1 MPNVTSLRPDD
12 PRRVG
17 RYRLTGRIDEFA
29 RGEALPAWGGD
40 PPETPRWPKGP
51 RDSVT
56 GPLAAPAAVFLA
68 QRVDGETV
76 MVTLL
81 AADRAA
87 DAAARDRFAAE
98 ARVARRVPP
107 FCVAKILDSG
117 LEVDRPYLITEYV
130 PGATLAQIVA
140 LEGPLSPE
148 TLRALAIGCATGI
161 ASIHQTGLVHGQ
173 FGPEMVVLSREGPRV
188 IHFSITPPYGAAT
201 PAADMLAWARTILFA
216 AVGRPSAT
224 TQDLMALP
232 AELRSV
238 VADCLSPDPAGR
250 PLARAVLSE
259 LLSGQ
264 DLSAGL
270 LAEGDRQARAAART
284 AVSTTAQP
292 GRQAPRRTH
301 PKTVLWVTACAA
313 CLLVIAGAAVYITGR
328 HAAPGPAAKP
338 AAKGPVTESRGP
350 LGHRGGSGGSPPQ
363 TGKATPRAPAEGHRA
378 TPQQSIPAE
387 FAGSWSGTV
396 HQSDPA
402 LTVTVQITL
411 DGGTA
416 HGTIGYPQLR
426 CSGKLGLMSE
436 AHDQLT
442 LGLTITS
449 GQSSCVNG
457 KVMLE
462 AQRDGSLDFTFLQH
476 GGDNPTG
483 TLARVN

>member
-1 MPNVTSLRPDD
+1 MPDVTSLRPDD

-17 RYRLTGRIDEFA
+17 RYRLTGRMDEFT
-29 RGEALPAWGGD
+29 RGAAGPAD
-40 PPETPRWPKGP
+40 
-51 RDSVT
+51 
-56 GPLAAPAAVFLA
+56 VFLA

-117 LEVDRPYLITEYV
+117 LEAGRPYLITESV

-140 LEGPLSPE
+140 LEGPLPAE

-173 FGPEMVVLSREGPRV
+173 FGPEMVVLSRDGPRV
-188 IHFSITPPYGAAT
+188 IHFTITPPYGAAT
-201 PAADMLAWARTILFA
+201 PAADMLAWARAILFA

-224 TQDLMALP
+224 TQDLMAQDLMTLP
-232 AELRSV
+232 AVLRSV
-238 VADCLSPDPAGR
+238 VAGCLSPDPASR
-250 PLARAVLSE
+250 PLARAVLTE

-270 LAEGDRQARAAART
+270 LAEGSRQARGAART
-284 AVSTTAQP
+284 AVSTAAPP
-292 GRQAPRRTH
+292 GRQAPRRNH
-301 PKTVLWVTACAA
+301 SKTVLWITACAA
-313 CLLVIAGAAVYITGR
+313 CVLVISAAAIYITGR
-328 HAAPGPAAKP
+328 HAAPGTLA
-338 AAKGPVTESRGP
+338 R
-350 LGHRGGSGGSPPQ
+350 Q
-363 TGKATPRAPAEGHRA
+363 KATPRAPAEGQLK
-378 TPQQSIPAE
+378 TPQRSIPAQ

-402 LTVTVQITL
+402 LAVTVQITL
-411 DGGTA
+411 TAGTA
-416 HGTIGYPQLR
+416 HGTIGYPQLDCR
-426 CSGKLGLMSE
+426 GTLGLVSE
-436 AHDQLT
+436 GHDQLI

-449 GQSSCVNG
+449 GQASCVNG
-457 KVMLE
+457 KVRLA
-462 AQRDGSLDFTFLQH
+462 AQRDGSLEFTFLQH
-476 GGDNPTG
+476 GGDNPAG
-483 TLARVN
+483 RLARVS